1 MQEKSHSSCSIYSY
15 ITDFFKC
22 GGTKIGKRKL
32 DSEEGTACCQLFT
45 TNRGGRKALSQL
57 ILMDQ
62 GWKSSDNDI
71 SAYLVEPKPPADSR
85 RKQPAYRTAGS
96 DKSTGTYSDQP
107 PSESLQHSAATQE
120 DLLGRAPDASLI
132 AKSSAATATDTADS
146 VLYPISYPAATRAEA
161 PRLADC

>member
-1 MQEKSHSSCSIYSY
+1 
-15 ITDFFKC
+15 
-22 GGTKIGKRKL
+22 
-32 DSEEGTACCQLFT
+32 
-45 TNRGGRKALSQL
+45 
-57 ILMDQ
+57 MDQ

-146 VLYPISYPAATRAEA
+146 VLYPISYLAGFKPAEIDATAPEARAWVDHLTA
-161 PRLADC
+161 GRLGTFRCTSSNMKHDLLPDDPKLHIRRMPTV